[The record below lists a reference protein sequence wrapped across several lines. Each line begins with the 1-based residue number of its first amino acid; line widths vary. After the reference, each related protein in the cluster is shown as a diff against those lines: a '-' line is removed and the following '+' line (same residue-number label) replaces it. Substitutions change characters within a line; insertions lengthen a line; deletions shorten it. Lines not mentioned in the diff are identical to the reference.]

1 MNTFRR
7 ILASLGVAA
16 LAISPLDARPLAKIR
31 KEGLTVAVRPGPLP
45 FGAASGPQRGLDVDL
60 ITALAEGM
68 GVRYRITE
76 IASFPEAQT
85 LLAADK
91 IDLIIGG
98 VRSTPELKASNLVT
112 APYYK
117 SGLGILALRSNRELY
132 TLSDLDGRP
141 VAATPESGADK
152 LLESFLPKT
161 RLELVRSLQEGL
173 DLLQKG
179 EVDAVVGDQA
189 TLGQIQQKTPAFR
202 LLDVSLTQDEFVLL
216 ANRNSATLVDALNEQ
231 LRALRTVRSTVDAS
245 DLATLCARYN
255 LPETVGKI
263 VKAGAAP
270 PKQASPPPPP
280 ADPKSPSDQA
290 TLEARVRALELAVQE
305 LREKL
310 QTAPR

>member
-1 MNTFRR
+1 VNTFRR

-16 LAISPLDARPLAKIR
+16 LAISPLHARPLAKIR

-141 VAATPESGADK
+141 VAATPEI
-152 LLESFLPKT
+152 KT
-161 RLELVRSLQEGL
+161 
-173 DLLQKG
+173 
-179 EVDAVVGDQA
+179 
-189 TLGQIQQKTPAFR
+189 TKTAKPA
-202 LLDVSLTQDEFVLL
+202 
-216 ANRNSATLVDALNEQ
+216 
-231 LRALRTVRSTVDAS
+231 
-245 DLATLCARYN
+245 
-255 LPETVGKI
+255 
-263 VKAGAAP
+263 AA
-270 PKQASPPPPP
+270 
-280 ADPKSPSDQA
+280 
-290 TLEARVRALELAVQE
+290 
-305 LREKL
+305 
-310 QTAPR
+310 

>member
-1 MNTFRR
+1 MNSPSFLRF
-7 ILASLGVAA
+7 VPA
-16 LAISPLDARPLAKIR
+16 LALLAIASTDILARPLAKVR

-45 FGAASGPQRGLDVDL
+45 FGATAGPKRGLDVDL
-60 ITALAEGM
+60 VTALAEGM

-76 IASFPEAQT
+76 IASLPEAQS

-98 VRSTPELKASNLVT
+98 VRSTPELKTTNLVS

-161 RLELVRSLQEGL
+161 RLELVRSLQDGL

-216 ANRNSATLVDALNEQ
+216 ANRNSATLVEAVNEQ
-231 LRALRTVRSTVDAS
+231 LRALRTVPSPGDAS

-263 VKAGAAP
+263 VKSGSPA
-270 PKQASPPPPP
+270 PKQPVPPPSD
-280 ADPKSPSDQA
+280 AKSPSDPA
-290 TLEARVRALELAVQE
+290 ALEARVRALETAVKE
-305 LREKL
+305 LQEKL
-310 QTAPR
+310 QSTPR

>member
-1 MNTFRR
+1 MNSFRSV
-7 ILASLGVAA
+7 LVLLGVFTLAA
-16 LAISPLDARPLAKIR
+16 PELQARPLARVR

-45 FGAASGPQRGLDVDL
+45 FGAAAGAQRGLDVDL
-60 ITALAEGM
+60 VTAIAEGL

-76 IASFPEAQT
+76 IASFPEAQS

-98 VRSTPELKASNLVT
+98 VRSSPELKTSNLVT

-152 LLESFLPKT
+152 LLESFLPKA
-161 RLELVRSLQEGL
+161 RLELVPSLQEGL

-179 EVDAVVGDQA
+179 EVHAVVGDQA
-189 TLGQIQQKTPAFR
+189 TLGQIQLKTPAFR

-216 ANRNSATLVDALNEQ
+216 ANRNSASLVEAINEQ
-231 LRALRTVRSTVDAS
+231 LRVMRTVRSTVDAS

-263 VKAGAAP
+263 VKSGAAP
-270 PKQASPPPPP
+270 PKQQPPPP
-280 ADPKSPSDQA
+280 ADSKAPSDPA
-290 TLEARVRALELAVQE
+290 ALEARVRALENAVQE
-305 LREKL
+305 LREKF
-310 QTAPR
+310 QAAPR